1 MGGLF
6 QNGIN
11 RKYFCGFGCGCE
23 ALTIGAAT
31 DAASATAAT
40 TIIVTVIVT
49 AVATAAAAAAAVIII
64 IITAPDVNQH
74 ISFVSIHSKTGS
86 G

>member
-6 QNGIN
+6 LNGIN
-11 RKYFCGFGCGCE
+11 RKYCCDGFGCGCE

-40 TIIVTVIVT
+40 FTDNLPKAQALTGMITEDTVTH
-49 AVATAAAAAAAVIII
+49 
-64 IITAPDVNQH
+64 NKSSQ
-74 ISFVSIHSKTGS
+74 
-86 G
+86 

>member
-40 TIIVTVIVT
+40 TIIVTAIVT
-49 AVATAAAAAAAVIII
+49 AV
-64 IITAPDVNQH
+64 
-74 ISFVSIHSKTGS
+74 S
-86 G
+86 GGIPRYSEGYPGF